1 MIKVYDRDS
10 GSRILSQIVIPQSE
24 QELIDLPQAADLT
37 GKYPVAGHTGG
48 SQRPEQ
54 LQSPEPLSSR
64 KKKKKEVTTF
74 PKMKIIVKSTKTI
87 SFDEYNED
95 SESDE

>member
-1 MIKVYDRDS
+1 
-10 GSRILSQIVIPQSE
+10 
-24 QELIDLPQAADLT
+24 LT

-48 SQRPEQ
+48 SQKPEQ
-54 LQSPEPLSSR
+54 QQPAEPSSGK
-64 KKKKKEVTTF
+64 KKKKKEVTAF

-95 SESDE
+95 SESEE